1 MQYYC
6 GGSSKPFKLNF
17 LFYLC
22 EYCIECFNGGRERIM
37 GENVP
42 RLRVSRCFEIS
53 VKLFEADK
61 PDWKK
66 VHHERTR
73 TNHSS

>member
-6 GGSSKPFKLNF
+6 GGSSKPLKLNF

-22 EYCIECFNGGRERIM
+22 EYCIECFNGGRKRMM

-42 RLRVSRCFEIS
+42 RLRVSRCFEIF
-53 VKLFEADK
+53 VTAF
-61 PDWKK
+61 
-66 VHHERTR
+66 
-73 TNHSS
+73 